1 MTFVYL
7 MLTLLLLSVM
17 VVIHELGHFLFAKL
31 FKVTVLEF
39 SIGMG
44 PAIYTTKNKK
54 KNKDSSLPFEL
65 SDSFTRDLESVAPTQ
80 TLPADERIEISSTEN
95 DLSVAENTEP
105 EKTVFSIRALPIG
118 GFVSMAGEDQAS
130 NDKNAF
136 CNKKVWQRLIIT
148 LAGPAMN
155 LLLGFLCVCV
165 LVGFDGAADKLPSNV
180 ITYDGVETAI
190 SNTGEAPLM
199 TGDKIIKVNNVSVH
213 TGNELDYE
221 ITNQGYEPV
230 DLTVIRNGEKI
241 LLENVSFPVEEVM
254 EGVYMGNMDFK
265 IYRDNVTFGNIVK
278 HAFFRSVSMVK
289 MVVDSILDLIRGRYG
304 ADALSGPVGVSEAV
318 GQATKNGF
326 YSVLYLFAFIT
337 INLGIFNLIPF
348 PALDGGR
355 TVFLAYEGIFR
366 KPVKKEVEQT
376 INAVGL
382 MLLMGLAVLVMIKDI
397 FTIF

>member
-7 MLTLLLLSVM
+7 LLTLLLLSVM

-44 PAIYTTKNKK
+44 PAIYTTKKK
-54 KNKDSSLPFEL
+54 QKNSAESSPFEL
-65 SDSFTRDLESVAPTQ
+65 SSSFTRDSEPV
-80 TLPADERIEISSTEN
+80 EIT
-95 DLSVAENTEP
+95 DGQIEP
-105 EKTVFSIRALPIG
+105 EEENGQPKSEQAQPEGEQKTVFSIRALPIG

-130 NDKNAF
+130 TDKNAF

-180 ITYDGVETAI
+180 ITYEGVETSI
-190 SNTGEAPLM
+190 SNTGDNPLVN
-199 TGDKIIKVNNVSVH
+199 GDKIIKVNNVSVH

-221 ITNQGYEPV
+221 ITNQGYKPV
-230 DLTVIRNGEKI
+230 DLTVIRDGEKI
-241 LLENVSFPVEEVM
+241 VLEDVSFPSIEVM

-265 IYRDNVTFGNIVK
+265 VYRDEVNFGNVVK

-289 MVVDSILDLIRGRYG
+289 MIVDSIVDLVRGRYG

-337 INLGIFNLIPF
+337 INLGVFNLIPF

-355 TVFLAYEGIFR
+355 VIFLAYEGIFR
-366 KPVKKEVEQT
+366 KPVKKEVEQA
-376 INAVGL
+376 INTVGL
-382 MLLMGLAVLVMIKDI
+382 MLLMGVAVLVMIKDI
-397 FTIF
+397 FALF

>member
-7 MLTLLLLSVM
+7 LLTLLLLSVM

-44 PAIYTTKNKK
+44 PAIYTTKKK
-54 KNKDSSLPFEL
+54 QKNSAESSPFEL
-65 SDSFTRDLESVAPTQ
+65 SSSFTRDSEPV
-80 TLPADERIEISSTEN
+80 EIT
-95 DLSVAENTEP
+95 DGQIEP
-105 EKTVFSIRALPIG
+105 EEENGQPKSEQAQPEGEQKTVFSIRALPIG

-130 NDKNAF
+130 TDKNAF

-180 ITYDGVETAI
+180 ITYEGVETSI
-190 SNTGEAPLM
+190 SNTGDNPLVNS
-199 TGDKIIKVNNVSVH
+199 DKIIKVNNVSVH

-221 ITNQGYEPV
+221 ITNQGYKPV
-230 DLTVIRNGEKI
+230 DLTVIRDGEKI
-241 LLENVSFPVEEVM
+241 VLEDVSFPSIEVM

-265 IYRDNVTFGNIVK
+265 VYRDEVNFGNVVK

-289 MVVDSILDLIRGRYG
+289 MIVDSIVDLVRGRYG

-337 INLGIFNLIPF
+337 INLGVFNLIPF

-355 TVFLAYEGIFR
+355 VIFLAYEGIFR
-366 KPVKKEVEQT
+366 KPVKKEVEQA
-376 INAVGL
+376 INTVGL
-382 MLLMGLAVLVMIKDI
+382 MLLMGVAVLVMIKDI
-397 FTIF
+397 FALF

>member
-7 MLTLLLLSVM
+7 LLTLLLLSVM

-44 PAIYTTKNKK
+44 PAIYTTKKK
-54 KNKDSSLPFEL
+54 QKNSAENSPFEL
-65 SDSFTRDLESVAPTQ
+65 SSSFTRDSEPV
-80 TLPADERIEISSTEN
+80 EIT
-95 DLSVAENTEP
+95 DGQIEP
-105 EKTVFSIRALPIG
+105 EEENGQPKPEQAQPEGEQKTVFSIRALPIG

-130 NDKNAF
+130 TDKNAF

-180 ITYDGVETAI
+180 ITYEGVETSI
-190 SNTGEAPLM
+190 SNTGDDPLVN
-199 TGDKIIKVNNVSVH
+199 GDKIIKVNNVSVH

-221 ITNQGYEPV
+221 ITNQGYKPV
-230 DLTVIRNGEKI
+230 DLTVIRDGEKI
-241 LLENVSFPVEEVM
+241 VLEDVSFPSIEVM

-265 IYRDNVTFGNIVK
+265 VYRDEVNFGNVVK

-289 MVVDSILDLIRGRYG
+289 MIVDSIVDLVRGRYG

-337 INLGIFNLIPF
+337 INLGVFNLIPF

-355 TVFLAYEGIFR
+355 VIFLAYEGIFR
-366 KPVKKEVEQT
+366 KPVKKEVEQA
-376 INAVGL
+376 INTVGL
-382 MLLMGLAVLVMIKDI
+382 MLLMGVAVLVMIKDI
-397 FTIF
+397 FALF

>member
-7 MLTLLLLSVM
+7 LLTLLLLSVM

-44 PAIYTTKNKK
+44 PAIYTTKKK
-54 KNKDSSLPFEL
+54 QKNSAENSPFEL
-65 SDSFTRDLESVAPTQ
+65 SSSFTRDSEP
-80 TLPADERIEISSTEN
+80 IETTDGQI
-95 DLSVAENTEP
+95 EP
-105 EKTVFSIRALPIG
+105 EEENGQPKPEQAQPEGEQKTVFSIRALPIG

-130 NDKNAF
+130 TDKNAF

-180 ITYDGVETAI
+180 ITYEGVETSI
-190 SNTGEAPLM
+190 SNTGDDPLVN
-199 TGDKIIKVNNVSVH
+199 GDKIIKVNNVSVH

-221 ITNQGYEPV
+221 ITNQGYKPV
-230 DLTVIRNGEKI
+230 DLTVIRDGEKI
-241 LLENVSFPVEEVM
+241 VLEDVSFPSIEVM

-265 IYRDNVTFGNIVK
+265 VYRDEVNFGNVVK

-289 MVVDSILDLIRGRYG
+289 MIVDSIVDLVRGRYG

-337 INLGIFNLIPF
+337 INLGVFNLIPF

-355 TVFLAYEGIFR
+355 VIFLAYEGIFR
-366 KPVKKEVEQT
+366 KPVKKEVEQA
-376 INAVGL
+376 INTVGL
-382 MLLMGLAVLVMIKDI
+382 MLLMGVAVLVMIKDI
-397 FTIF
+397 FALF

>member
-7 MLTLLLLSVM
+7 LLTLLLLSVM

-44 PAIYTTKNKK
+44 PAIYTTKKK
-54 KNKDSSLPFEL
+54 QKNSAENSPFEL
-65 SDSFTRDLESVAPTQ
+65 SSSFTRDSEHVELTDGQIDPE
-80 TLPADERIEISSTEN
+80 EEN
-95 DLSVAENTEP
+95 GQPKP
-105 EKTVFSIRALPIG
+105 EQAQPEGEQKTVFSIRALPIG

-130 NDKNAF
+130 TDKNAF

-180 ITYDGVETAI
+180 ITYEGVETSI
-190 SNTGEAPLM
+190 SNTGDDPLVN
-199 TGDKIIKVNNVSVH
+199 GDKIIKVNNVSVH

-221 ITNQGYEPV
+221 ITNQGYKPV
-230 DLTVIRNGEKI
+230 NLTVIRDGEKI
-241 LLENVSFPVEEVM
+241 VLEDVSFPSIEVM

-265 IYRDNVTFGNIVK
+265 VYRDEVNFGNVVK

-289 MVVDSILDLIRGRYG
+289 MIVDSIVDLVRGRYG

-326 YSVLYLFAFIT
+326 YSVIYLFAFIT
-337 INLGIFNLIPF
+337 INLGVFNLIPF

-355 TVFLAYEGIFR
+355 VIFLAYEGIFR
-366 KPVKKEVEQT
+366 KPVKKEVEQA
-376 INAVGL
+376 INTVGL
-382 MLLMGLAVLVMIKDI
+382 MLLMGVAVLVMIKDI
-397 FTIF
+397 FALF

>member
-7 MLTLLLLSVM
+7 LLTLLLLSVM

-44 PAIYTTKNKK
+44 PAIYTTKKK
-54 KNKDSSLPFEL
+54 QKNSAENSPFEL
-65 SDSFTRDLESVAPTQ
+65 SSSFTRDSEPV
-80 TLPADERIEISSTEN
+80 EITDGQIVPEEEN
-95 DLSVAENTEP
+95 GQPKP
-105 EKTVFSIRALPIG
+105 EQAQPEGEQKTVFSIRALPIG

-130 NDKNAF
+130 TDKNAF

-165 LVGFDGAADKLPSNV
+165 LVGFDGAANKLPSNV
-180 ITYDGVETAI
+180 ITYEGVETSI
-190 SNTGEAPLM
+190 SNTGDDPLVN
-199 TGDKIIKVNNVSVH
+199 GDKIIKVNNVSVH

-221 ITNQGYEPV
+221 ITNQGYKPV
-230 DLTVIRNGEKI
+230 DLTVIRDGKKI
-241 LLENVSFPVEEVM
+241 VLEDVSFPSIEVM

-265 IYRDNVTFGNIVK
+265 VYRDEVNFGNVVK

-289 MVVDSILDLIRGRYG
+289 MIVDSIVDLVRGRYG
-304 ADALSGPVGVSEAV
+304 ADALSGPVGVSEVV

-337 INLGIFNLIPF
+337 INLGVFNLIPF

-355 TVFLAYEGIFR
+355 VIFLAYEGIFR
-366 KPVKKEVEQT
+366 KPVKKEVEQA
-376 INAVGL
+376 INTVGL
-382 MLLMGLAVLVMIKDI
+382 MLLMGVAVLVMIKDI
-397 FTIF
+397 FALF

>member
-7 MLTLLLLSVM
+7 LLTLLLLSVM

-44 PAIYTTKNKK
+44 PAIYTTKKK
-54 KNKDSSLPFEL
+54 QKNSTENSPFEL
-65 SDSFTRDLESVAPTQ
+65 SSSFTRDSEPV
-80 TLPADERIEISSTEN
+80 EIT
-95 DLSVAENTEP
+95 DGQIEP
-105 EKTVFSIRALPIG
+105 EEENGQPKPEQAQPEGEQKTVFSIRALPIG

-130 NDKNAF
+130 TDKNAF

-180 ITYDGVETAI
+180 ITYEGVETSI
-190 SNTGEAPLM
+190 SNTGDDPLVN
-199 TGDKIIKVNNVSVH
+199 GDKIIKVNNVSVH

-221 ITNQGYEPV
+221 ITNQGYKPV
-230 DLTVIRNGEKI
+230 DLTVIRDGEKI
-241 LLENVSFPVEEVM
+241 VLEDVSFPSIEVM

-265 IYRDNVTFGNIVK
+265 VYRDEVNFGNVVK

-289 MVVDSILDLIRGRYG
+289 MIVDSIVDLVRGRYG

-337 INLGIFNLIPF
+337 INLGVFNLIPF

-355 TVFLAYEGIFR
+355 VIFLAYEGIFR
-366 KPVKKEVEQT
+366 KPVKKEVEQA
-376 INAVGL
+376 INTVGL
-382 MLLMGLAVLVMIKDI
+382 MLLMGVAVLVMIKDI
-397 FTIF
+397 FALF